1 MTDDVWEIDVDEMT
15 LDDLEVLE
23 QGIGPGSSVAQ
34 VKAVLGR
41 LVTNKT
47 PEEIGKIP
55 LRDLRRHLDKLGQTV
70 AELAIPKESA
80 TP

>member
-1 MTDDVWEIDVDEMT
+1 MVEDVWEIDVDEMT

-23 QGIGPGSSVAQ
+23 QGLAPGSSVSRM
-34 VKAVLGR
+34 KEVLGR

-47 PEEIGKIP
+47 TEEIGKIP
-55 LRDLRRHLDKLGQTV
+55 MRELRRHIDTLANTI
-70 AELAIPKESA
+70 AELSVPKENA